1 MTIKSLLSNEQFQER
16 LYQAKD
22 VAEVK
27 ALFASEGIDITEDQ
41 LMSMMLP
48 DGENLNEEDLEN
60 VSGGGSALSWLRSRL
75 GGGSGSFGGGGKMG
89 GR

>member
-1 MTIKSLLSNEQFQER
+1 MTIESLMSNEQFQER

-27 ALFASEGIDITEDQ
+27 SLFASEGVEITEEK
-41 LMSMMLP
+41 LMSMLLP
-48 DGENLNEEDLEN
+48 VGEDLTEADLEN
-60 VSGGGSALSWLRSRL
+60 VSGGGSIMSWLRSRL
-75 GGGSGSFGGGGKMG
+75 GGGNGSFGGGGKMG